1 MSVFK
6 PFPSILNF
14 KVSKF
19 IGRSI
24 NGVEPGIQ
32 GMEPALFD
40 GGIMGR
46 GGKSVPRRG
55 EMNKTA
61 TNRRLRRGM
70 TLTEVVISTFLIL
83 LVMTSAYS
91 LIIKSSELSR
101 SARRHYIAISLA
113 KNRLERARNFLYDD
127 LKLMAETDLTVDDN
141 GNPDPKGWF
150 RRTTSVDT
158 NYAAAHGMSSALTEV
173 IVTVKIR
180 NPHTGLFTPDNE
192 TIRTLFTE
200 YLEEVDD

>member
-1 MSVFK
+1 MRKFLR
-6 PFPSILNF
+6 FFGFFNF
-14 KVSKF
+14 RSSKF
-19 IGRSI
+19 LGNSD
-24 NGVEPGIQ
+24 GDETGTIQ
-32 GMEPALFD
+32 GMEPALID
-40 GGIMGR
+40 GDSMAF
-46 GGKSVPRRG
+46 GGGSASRRAK
-55 EMNKTA
+55 MTKTF
-61 TNRRLRRGM
+61 TGRRLRRGM
-70 TLTEVVISTFLIL
+70 TITEVVVATFLIL
-83 LVMTSAYS
+83 GVLTSSYL
-91 LIIKSSELSR
+91 LINKSSELSR

-113 KNRLERARNFLYDD
+113 KNRLERARNFHYDD

>member
-40 GGIMGR
+40 GGIMGL

-113 KNRLERARNFLYDD
+113 KNRLERARNFLYND
-127 LKLMAETDLTVDDN
+127 LKLMAETDLTVNDN
-141 GNPDPKGWF
+141 GNPDPEGRF
-150 RRTTSVDT
+150 RRTTLVNT
-158 NYAAAHGMSSALTEV
+158 NTIYGAGLTE
-173 IVTVKIR
+173 ITVTVKIR

-192 TIRTLFTE
+192 TIKSLFTE
-200 YLEEVDD
+200 YLTP

>member
-1 MSVFK
+1 MRKIMLFLGLFK
-6 PFPSILNF
+6 FRSSEFNGN
-14 KVSKF
+14 S
-19 IGRSI
+19 GRGESRA
-24 NGVEPGIQ
+24 IQ
-32 GMEPALFD
+32 GMESALID
-40 GGIMGR
+40 GDAMAF
-46 GGKSVPRRG
+46 GGGNASRRAK
-55 EMNKTA
+55 MTKTF
-61 TNRRLRRGM
+61 TGRRLRRGM
-70 TLTEVVISTFLIL
+70 TITEVVVATFLIL
-83 LVMTSAYS
+83 GVMTSSYL

-158 NYAAAHGMSSALTEV
+158 NYAAAHGMASALTEV

-192 TIRTLFTE
+192 SIRTLFTE
-200 YLEEVDD
+200 YLQEVDD

>member
-1 MSVFK
+1 
-6 PFPSILNF
+6 
-14 KVSKF
+14 
-19 IGRSI
+19 
-24 NGVEPGIQ
+24 
-32 GMEPALFD
+32 
-40 GGIMGR
+40 
-46 GGKSVPRRG
+46 
-55 EMNKTA
+55 
-61 TNRRLRRGM
+61 M
-70 TLTEVVISTFLIL
+70 TITEVVVATFLIL
-83 LVMTSAYS
+83 GVLTSSYL
-91 LIIKSSELSR
+91 LINKSSELSR

-113 KNRLERARNFLYDD
+113 KNRLERARNFHYDD